1 MLLTFCLRVWVTL
14 VAAAAAVMGFR
25 THAQFVARTVLVKNN
40 NVDEG
45 MRVINRIMER
55 EGLFERYRLTRFYEK
70 PYQTRR
76 RINYEKAKAIYNED
90 MNRKIQFVMRKNRL
104 DPWVGCA

>member
-1 MLLTFCLRVWVTL
+1 
-14 VAAAAAVMGFR
+14 MGLK
-25 THAQFVARTVLVKNN
+25 HAQFIARTVMVHQN

-45 MRVINRIMER
+45 MRVLNRILGK
-55 EGLFERYRLTRFYEK
+55 EGLLTQYRLTRYYEK

-76 RINYEKAKAIYNED
+76 RINYEKAKAIYDED
-90 MNRKIQFVMRKNRL
+90 MNRKIQFVMRKNRR

>member
-1 MLLTFCLRVWVTL
+1 MLMKACVSSTDLDL
-14 VAAAAAVMGFR
+14 M
-25 THAQFVARTVLVKNN
+25 QFSVLSLQSLYTK
-40 NVDEG
+40 
-45 MRVINRIMER
+45 RIMSK

-90 MNRKIQFVMRKNRL
+90 MNRKIQFVMRKNRH

>member
-14 VAAAAAVMGFR
+14 VAAAAAMGFR